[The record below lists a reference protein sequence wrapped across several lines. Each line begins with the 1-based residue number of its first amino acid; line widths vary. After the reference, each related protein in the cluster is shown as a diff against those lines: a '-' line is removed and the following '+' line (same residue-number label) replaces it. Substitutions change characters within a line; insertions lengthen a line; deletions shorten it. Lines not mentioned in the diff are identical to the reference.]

1 MNDVQ
6 SRERA
11 WRCCNIIL
19 PNKQTNYIH
28 TYIHTYI
35 HASTYLI
42 IPELKIY
49 KNRSD
54 ERSRHLQADHQGN
67 YRGKDLQAA
76 DIQVAA
82 VQPNFRLPHIPS
94 TLF

>member
-1 MNDVQ
+1 MMFN
-6 SRERA
+6 RA
-11 WRCCNIIL
+11 KEHGGVGIL
-19 PNKQTNYIH
+19 FYLTNKLT
-28 TYIHTYI
+28 TYI
-35 HASTYLI
+35 HAATYLI

-82 VQPNFRLPHIPS
+82 VQPNFRYRTNLV
-94 TLF
+94 LCFE